1 MSLGQDLDENLYP
14 AFGVFPA
21 NLPEMQSL
29 YHLAVD
35 VQAVVGGEPLRAL
48 VLTGTYSRV
57 ILPPVYWGRDD
68 TNYDKTSK
76 PRLIESKTDE
86 YEITHRCGLPCDCS
100 IWNKRKK
107 AKRANHSDHS
117 EDADEPKSDGV
128 EVSIQ
133 AEIQDEGQI
142 EDVGQIGD
150 GGRI

>member
-1 MSLGQDLDENLYP
+1 
-14 AFGVFPA
+14 
-21 NLPEMQSL
+21 
-29 YHLAVD
+29 
-35 VQAVVGGEPLRAL
+35 
-48 VLTGTYSRV
+48 
-57 ILPPVYWGRDD
+57 
-68 TNYDKTSK
+68 
-76 PRLIESKTDE
+76 LIESKTDE